1 MKRILLLVGLI
12 ILGNYVN
19 AQTDLEEITE
29 TINNY
34 IKGTSNGQ
42 QKLIEKAFHP
52 NLNLYSVNAN
62 DSLKVWFGKDYI
74 SRVVEG
80 KKSDRIRRIVS
91 IDYEKD
97 IAIAKAEIVIPDKM
111 IFIDYLMLLK
121 VQGQWKI
128 VHKSYTIKEFPVI
141 KN

>member
-12 ILGNYVN
+12 ILGNSIN

-52 NLNLYSVNAN
+52 NLNLYSIDAN
-62 DSLKVWFGKDYI
+62 DRLKVWFGKDYI

-80 KKSDRIRRIVS
+80 KKSGRIGRIVS
-91 IDYEKD
+91 IDFEKD

-128 VHKSYTIKEFPVI
+128 IHKSYTIKEFPLA
-141 KN
+141 KH